1 MKKLFKYIIIIS
13 CFCLISINTFSQK
26 KWTLEKCIEYAK
38 EHNVDI
44 IKQKIRANI
53 INSDIKIAKGSYLPD
68 ASLNASQNF
77 SLGNSFN
84 VSTGVGQRESSSN
97 SFSLSSS
104 LNIFNGFS
112 NRYKLQKSKLS
123 KEKSEADVDRIQFD
137 LALNITNKYLQV
149 LFNKEILK
157 IAKEQVAI
165 SQKNFNRLER
175 LYKNA
180 LTGKRELLEIES
192 TLASDKKEKAVAENN
207 LANSLIT
214 LQELLD
220 VKQIENFD
228 IEEIPIE
235 NLNLRSN
242 QISENIIENNPQI
255 IASKIDLELKNKD
268 IQLSKVNFYPR
279 VNLNYSYSS
288 NYFHILGQDD
298 VVFNQQT
305 NQNVPNGFFT
315 QLDNNR
321 THYIGISA
329 TIPIFNRFL
338 TKENYKK
345 SKEELKISEAELSD
359 NKQKLRNKITIATN
373 DVIASKVSLDASKI
387 AFKTQKQA
395 FEIIQN
401 QYSKGNIGN
410 YEFLESKSKLVRNT
424 SEYIKAKYD
433 TYFKTKILK
442 FYFKR

>member
-1 MKKLFKYIIIIS
+1 MKKLFKYIIIS

-38 EHNVDI
+38 EHNVDV
-44 IKQKIRANI
+44 IKQKIRTNI

-68 ASLNASQNF
+68 ASFNGSQNF

-84 VSTGVGQRESSSN
+84 VSTGVGQLESSSN

-104 LNIFNGFS
+104 LNVFNGFS
-112 NRYKLQKSKLS
+112 NKYKLQKSYLS
-123 KEKSEADVDRIQFD
+123 KEKLEADINQIQFD
-137 LALNITNKYLQV
+137 LTLNITNKYLQV

-395 FEIIQN
+395 FEIIQT

>member
-1 MKKLFKYIIIIS
+1 MKKLFKYIIIS

-53 INSDIKIAKGSYLPD
+53 INSDIKIAKGNYFPD

-104 LNIFNGFS
+104 LNVFNGFS
-112 NRYKLQKSKLS
+112 NKYKLQKSKLS

-395 FEIIQN
+395 FEIIQT

>member
-1 MKKLFKYIIIIS
+1 MKKLFKYIIIS
-13 CFCLISINTFSQK
+13 CFCLITMNTFSQK

-38 EHNVDI
+38 EHNVDV
-44 IKQKIRANI
+44 IKQKIRTNI

-68 ASLNASQNF
+68 ASFNGSQNF

-84 VSTGVGQRESSSN
+84 VSTGVGQLESSSN

-104 LNIFNGFS
+104 LNVFNGFS
-112 NRYKLQKSKLS
+112 NKYKLQKSYLS
-123 KEKSEADVDRIQFD
+123 KEKLEADINQIQFD
-137 LALNITNKYLQV
+137 LTLNITNKYLQV

-395 FEIIQN
+395 FEIIQT

>member
-1 MKKLFKYIIIIS
+1 MKKLFKYIIIS

-53 INSDIKIAKGSYLPD
+53 INSDIKIAKGNYFPD

-104 LNIFNGFS
+104 LNVFNGFS
-112 NRYKLQKSKLS
+112 NKYKLQKSYLS
-123 KEKSEADVDRIQFD
+123 KEKLEADINQIQFD
-137 LALNITNKYLQV
+137 LTLNIINKYLQV

-395 FEIIQN
+395 FEIIQT

>member
-1 MKKLFKYIIIIS
+1 MKKLFKYIIVGY
-13 CFCLISINTFSQK
+13 FCLITMNTFSQK

-38 EHNVDI
+38 EHNVDV
-44 IKQKIRANI
+44 IKQKIRTNI

-68 ASLNASQNF
+68 ASFNGSQNF

-84 VSTGVGQRESSSN
+84 VSTGVGQLESSSN

-207 LANSLIT
+207 LANILIT

-395 FEIIQN
+395 FEIIQT